1 MGLWAE
7 IQIDNGKIRYMY
19 NEYYREIW
27 LYNGLPTNTPFMML
41 LISMCC
47 KFSFT
52 FDQKKVWRMMV
63 NNSTNINK
71 TNYQLSCQ
79 TINRKTDHDI

>member
-1 MGLWAE
+1 
-7 IQIDNGKIRYMY
+7 
-19 NEYYREIW
+19 
-27 LYNGLPTNTPFMML
+27 
-41 LISMCC
+41 
-47 KFSFT
+47 
-52 FDQKKVWRMMV
+52 MMV